1 MRHTNTEPYSDSLYQ
16 NIFWLFLMLYLQNL
30 NHAVGFICFLDGEL
44 NNWCLLTIDEVT
56 YSILSKDGQ
65 NFCSLWQVKFIRN
78 LSKWTKISPMRSIEW
93 AWNLYSLHIT
103 NFTFSYFFKSSYSL
117 LSVTHLRSQ
126 CGIYLTANYVQ
137 K

>member
-16 NIFWLFLMLYLQNL
+16 NIFCLFFTLYLQNL
-30 NHAVGFICFLDGEL
+30 NHAVDFIWFLDGEL

-56 YSILSKDGQ
+56 YSVLWKYGQ
-65 NFCSLWQVKFIRN
+65 NFCSLWQIHKKRVKMNKNKSIAF
-78 LSKWTKISPMRSIEW
+78 KWIKLEF
-93 AWNLYSLHIT
+93 NLYSLHIT
-103 NFTFSYFFKSSYSL
+103 NFTFSYFFKSRYSL

-126 CGIYLTANYVQ
+126 CGIYFKAKCVQ